1 LLFGQG
7 VGAAGGGALGGL
19 LGSTLGGAGGFA
31 GSIVG
36 TAIGQ
41 LGDTFTDLAKAVEK
55 PVENLKLL
63 EEQSVLSGRGVEL
76 LAKTL
81 ADLGRTAEAEG
92 VIRRDLSTRVDPQT
106 FLSVA
111 AANSSYSR
119 SIAEVQLKLGAL
131 LAGPAQEFA
140 AWLAR
145 ITSQVTNLPAGG
157 GAPTASGAESL
168 RRRGLALQVLGTQV
182 TGLGLGITAASGGA
196 LAKPGL
202 ALAAGGA
209 GISAFGGTLGG
220 SSRFQKE
227 QLQAAKAT
235 APILADISRIEAN
248 RAGIQRSIVQASL
261 LGNKS
266 QENRLRLEDAL
277 AQIEKERLEARA
289 RVLSGPNDESTNQQI
304 EAYRRELEAL
314 RLREQTVRDQGARE
328 EQVRKSNIRL
338 TETQTAIAVDG
349 IQQQIRAA
357 ERLGSVEIGAA
368 KQALSLRQ
376 GVEQDVGNAARRI
389 AFNEAALR
397 EARSLGQTDEV
408 RTLTQEQQ
416 TAAKEL
422 ERALISGATQLRD
435 AAVLAKENIESAA
448 LRLAETQRD
457 PQGLNRFLFPEEAS
471 ERRRQALA
479 SLGPQLNDAIRS
491 ASNTLGVSRE
501 RFLPLQGILQSA
513 RQGFG
518 VSDAGFRAV
527 TDFITSARTE
537 SNATRDLRSGEQA
550 LAAINGELNTSIG
563 GLANQ
568 VANLVA
574 KQWDVIVNVN
584 GSSAQLLGDVAGAL

>member
-41 LGDTFTDLAKAVEK
+41 LGDTFTELAKAVEK

-235 APILADISRIEAN
+235 APIFEDIARIES
-248 RAGIQRSIVQASL
+248 RRIGIQQNIAKASL
-261 LGNKS
+261 SGNKALET
-266 QENRLRLEDAL
+266 QLRLEDSL
-277 AQIEKERLEARA
+277 AAIERERLEARA
-289 RVLSGPNDESTNQQI
+289 RVISGPNDGSVNRQVAAFKLELQALDLREKAARETAGAEAAKNEEDRAQAANETAAAYQLISAESALQLSAIREQISNAQALAAAPAGPVRDTLSLRQQATGAI
-304 EAYRRELEAL
+304 SEARRRELQL
-314 RLREQTVRDQGARE
+314 GA
-328 EQVRKSNIRL
+328 
-338 TETQTAIAVDG
+338 
-349 IQQQIRAA
+349 
-357 ERLGSVEIGAA
+357 EIGAA
-368 KQALSLRQ
+368 RLRGDEQGAARLVEQQKAAAEQTKLSFITGATALKDAGDKLRQ
-376 GVEQDVGNAARRI
+376 SAQDTRNQLQ
-389 AFNEAALR
+389 NLR
-397 EARSLGQTDEV
+397 VANLNFLSP
-408 RTLTQEQQ
+408 QEQQ
-416 TAAKEL
+416 RAF
-422 ERALISGATQLRD
+422 ERAR
-435 AAVLAKENIESAA
+435 AAASSEAQRAGVVFTTTGT
-448 LRLAETQRD
+448 LAERTRD
-457 PQGLNRFLFPEEAS
+457 FQAFADF
-471 ERRRQALA
+471 RRQ
-479 SLGPQLNDAIRS
+479 
-491 ASNTLGVSRE
+491 E
-501 RFLPLQGILQSA
+501 RGLTEQSA
-513 RQGFG
+513 QLEAAIVEANKPLIATNESLVQANAV
-518 VSDAGFRAV
+518 VSDAIFK
-527 TDFITSARTE
+527 
-537 SNATRDLRSGEQA
+537 
-550 LAAINGELNTSIG
+550 
-563 GLANQ
+563 
-568 VANLVA
+568 LVE
-574 KQWDVIVNVN
+574 KNWDVTVVVNNNRASAQGDVN
-584 GSSAQLLGDVAGAL
+584 GALG